1 MEETLFNELH
11 RQDRLGKRADMGFKS
26 EAWIVVRNVVQDVYI
41 GPIVIEVSQLK
52 NKESNY
58 KALYKD

>member
-11 RQDRLGKRADMGFKS
+11 RQDRLRKRADIEFKLK
-26 EAWIVVRNVVQDVYI
+26 ACTVVCNTVQNVYI
-41 GPIVIEVSQLK
+41 EPIVIEISQLK

-58 KALYKD
+58 KTLYKD